1 MLRFIAAFS
10 NLPTQSIIA
19 MKFTINREQLLTPL
33 QQIVSVIEKRQTMP
47 ILSNVLIV
55 VNDDLLVLTG
65 TDLEIQ
71 IVAKIALTDAENG
84 EITVPA
90 RKFLDLCRLLPSE
103 SAISI
108 ETFEDKVK
116 LVSGRSR
123 FSLSTLPADNYP
135 EFAESELENSFL
147 INAGK
152 LKKALEK
159 TMFCMA
165 NQDVRYYLNGL
176 MLNVSNSK
184 LKLVAS
190 DGHRLSIYKDEM
202 DIETGYEE
210 RIIMPRKG
218 VIELARLLDDPDAEL
233 SVQFS
238 SNNIR
243 IYIKDLI
250 FSAKLVDAKYPD
262 FSKVFEQ
269 AFFNPIVI
277 PKQQFKETLTRVS
290 VLANE
295 KFKGVTFDITE
306 NLLKI
311 TTHNPEH
318 DEGEEELAIDY
329 QGEPLMI
336 AFNAA
341 YLLDAIANLDG
352 DKASLT
358 IAENASSCFIEEPG
372 QDAYKF
378 IVMPMRL

>member
-1 MLRFIAAFS
+1 
-10 NLPTQSIIA
+10 

-55 VNDDLLVLTG
+55 VSDDQLVLTG

-71 IVAKIALTDAENG
+71 IVAKISLIDAENG

-135 EFAESELENSFL
+135 EFAESELDNSFL

-159 TMFCMA
+159 TIFCMA

-176 MLNVSNSK
+176 MLEIFNSK

-202 DIETGYEE
+202 EVETGYEE
-210 RIIMPRKG
+210 RIIIPRKG
-218 VIELARLLDDPDAEL
+218 VIELARLLDDPEAEL
-233 SVQFS
+233 NVQFS
-238 SNNIR
+238 SNNLR
-243 IYIKDLI
+243 VYIKDLI

-262 FSKVFEQ
+262 FSKVFDQ
-269 AFFNPIVI
+269 AFFNPIII

-295 KFKGVTFDITE
+295 KFKGVTFDISD

-329 QGEPLMI
+329 QGEPLII

-358 IAENASSCFIEEPG
+358 IAANASSCFIEEPN

>member
-1 MLRFIAAFS
+1 
-10 NLPTQSIIA
+10 

-55 VNDDLLVLTG
+55 VEEGLLVLTG

-71 IVAKIALTDAENG
+71 IVAKISLSEAENG

-90 RKFLDLCRLLPSE
+90 RKFLDLCRLLPANAE
-103 SAISI
+103 IKLEAN
-108 ETFEDKVK
+108 EDKVK
-116 LVSGRSR
+116 LTSGRSK

-135 EFAESELENSFL
+135 EFSESELPNSFI

-152 LKKALEK
+152 LKRALDK

-190 DGHRLSIYKDEM
+190 DGHRLSIYKDDM
-202 DIETGYEE
+202 DTETGYEE

-218 VIELARLLDDPDAEL
+218 VIELARLLDDENAEL
-233 SVQFS
+233 NVEFS
-238 SNNIR
+238 ENNIR
-243 IYIKDLI
+243 VSIKNLV

-269 AFFNPIVI
+269 AFLSPISI

-295 KFKGVTFDITE
+295 KFKGVTFDISD

-318 DEGEEELAIDY
+318 DEGEEEIAVDY
-329 QGEPLMI
+329 EGEPLII

-341 YLLDAIANLDG
+341 YLLDALANLDG
-352 DKASLT
+352 DKALLT
-358 IAENASSCFIEEPG
+358 IAANVSSCFIEEPN